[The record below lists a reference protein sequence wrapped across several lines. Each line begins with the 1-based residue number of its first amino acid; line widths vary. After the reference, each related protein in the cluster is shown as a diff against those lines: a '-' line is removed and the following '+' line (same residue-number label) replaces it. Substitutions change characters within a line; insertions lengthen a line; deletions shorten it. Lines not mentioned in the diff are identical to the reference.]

1 MRPKDLDDLSQFLR
15 ELQNESDRG
24 LALVGASVID
34 DKLRATIKSF
44 LVDCKA
50 ASKLVDDPNAPVG
63 TFSSRCDACLSM
75 GLIDQFE
82 YDEITLIRKVRN
94 EFAHGLHGT
103 TFQTEPIPGLC
114 STLKSP
120 LPEGAGY
127 PTTSPRFRYTNAVVS
142 IVTRLYY
149 RPDWVEKERRTI
161 KEWVTPD
168 QVGWRSVEESLPPD
182 GMPVLVMLKQKSS

>member
-1 MRPKDLDDLSQFLR
+1 MRPEDEHDLSQFLR

-34 DKLRATIKSF
+34 DKLRSTIRSS

-50 ASKLVDDPNAPVG
+50 ASKLVDEPNAPLG
-63 TFSSRCDACLSM
+63 TFSSRVDACLSL

-82 YDEITLIRKVRN
+82 CDEITLIRKVRN

-114 STLKSP
+114 STLKSQ

-127 PTTSPRFRYTNAVVS
+127 PTTHPRFRYANAIIS

-149 RPDWVEKERRTI
+149 RPEWVAKERRTI

-168 QVGWRSVEESLPPD
+168 QVGWRSVEESLPPE
-182 GMPVLVMLKQKSS
+182 GVPVLVMVERKPL